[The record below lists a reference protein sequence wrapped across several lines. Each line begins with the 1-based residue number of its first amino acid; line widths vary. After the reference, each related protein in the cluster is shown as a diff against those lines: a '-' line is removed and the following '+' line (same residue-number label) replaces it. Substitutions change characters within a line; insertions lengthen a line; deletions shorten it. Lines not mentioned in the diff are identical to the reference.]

1 MGLACIVCVGNW
13 WPEIAEIACK
23 EKSQSGFKM
32 KVIIVPSASLSGRD
46 LKKSLQVQQIHFS
59 LFFMKKMLSILIID
73 DGYELIG
80 ID

>member
-1 MGLACIVCVGNW
+1 
-13 WPEIAEIACK
+13 
-23 EKSQSGFKM
+23 M